1 MDATSTNIVVYLL
14 KKFFH
19 REIKSTIS
27 LLISGIIMNILHVA
41 VISKLTAGIINAV
54 QQLVVGDIYLY
65 FKYFIIISVVYL
77 IVYYIYKLLQ
87 LRLLS
92 KMRQWIKSEIIEI
105 ILRINNDKELQQ
117 INMTELNVPINRI
130 SSASFL
136 VINNLISYILPNI
149 TLLFVIISYFAY
161 KNISFVSL
169 FFICNLIIA
178 ATIYYRY
185 PIIYTSNSLY
195 EQSLNDNENRL
206 LEILNNMDRIIQRG
220 QNNHETT
227 TFNSK
232 INHTIDTSINFYTKS
247 NRESMIATI
256 LLNTTIFANIAYL
269 IHLFLRKNID
279 VTLFITFF
287 TMILIYRER
296 YTAMIQNIPDIAEFI
311 GRADNIMFFFKNII
325 NDYKNAI
332 IAHNKLVLNTSNTA
346 NKIQFNSII
355 FENVSLTYNKNDE
368 PVLTNF
374 NMNIPLT
381 GLIGIVGP
389 SGKGKSTIGKLIIKL
404 YKYDGVIRIDG
415 IDIQTIDNNFIRHNI
430 IYIDQSSKL
439 FDRKIIENLLYGC
452 STDDTTP
459 TYCRKQFNHIRT
471 NFPKIDA
478 ILIQL
483 DIDNKKAGLAGNNL
497 SGGQRQIINIIN
509 GLIQDA
515 QIVIIDEPT
524 NALDPILKKEV
535 IQLIHTYK
543 TYKKAIIVITHDK
556 ELMAVLDRKIAI

>member
-1 MDATSTNIVVYLL
+1 MDDTSTNIVGYLL

-19 REIKSTIS
+19 SEIKNTIS

-41 VISKLTAGIINAV
+41 VISQLTAGIINAI
-54 QQLVVGDIYLY
+54 QKLVVSDIYLY
-65 FKYFIIISVVYL
+65 FKYFIIVSIVYL
-77 IVYYIYKLLQ
+77 IIYYIYKLLQ

-117 INMTELNVPINRI
+117 INMTELNIPINRI

-161 KNISFVSL
+161 KNGSFGSL
-169 FFICNLIIA
+169 FFICNLIIIVI
-178 ATIYYRY
+178 IYYRY
-185 PIIYTSNSLY
+185 PVIQASNSLY

-206 LEILNNMDRIIQRG
+206 MEILNNMDRIIQRG
-220 QNNHETT
+220 QNEYETT

-232 INHTIDTSINFYTKS
+232 INHTIDTSIDFYTKS
-247 NRESMIATI
+247 NRESMIATV
-256 LLNTTIFANIAYL
+256 LLNATIFANIAYL
-269 IHLFLRKNID
+269 IHLFLQKNIN

-311 GRADNIMFFFKNII
+311 GRADNIMYFFKNII
-325 NDYKNAI
+325 SDYKNTTI
-332 IAHNKLVLNTSNTA
+332 THNKLVQNTTNTK
-346 NKIQFNSII
+346 NKIQFSSIS
-355 FENVSLTYNKNDE
+355 FENVSFSYNKNDKRI
-368 PVLTNF
+368 LTNF

-404 YKYDGVIRIDG
+404 YKYDGIIRIDDV
-415 IDIQTIDNNFIRHNI
+415 DIQTIDNNFIRSHI
-430 IYIDQSSKL
+430 IYIDQNSKL
-439 FDRKIIENLLYGC
+439 FDRKIIDNVLYGC
-452 STDDTTP
+452 SSGT
-459 TYCRKQFNHIRT
+459 TYCRKQFEHIRA
-471 NFPKIDA
+471 NFPQIDA
-478 ILIQL
+478 ILKKL
-483 DIDNKKAGLAGNNL
+483 DIENKNAGLGGNNL
-497 SGGQRQIINIIN
+497 SGGQRQVVNIVN
-509 GLIQDA
+509 GLIQDT

-524 NALDPILKKEV
+524 NALDPILKKEI
-535 IQLIHTYK
+535 IQLIHSYK

-556 ELMAVLDRKIAI
+556 DLMAVLDRKIAI

>member
-1 MDATSTNIVVYLL
+1 MNSTSTNIVVYLL
-14 KKFFH
+14 KKFF
-19 REIKSTIS
+19 RSEIKNTIS

-41 VISKLTAGIINAV
+41 VISKLTAGIINAI
-54 QQLVVGDIYLY
+54 QKLVVGDIYLY
-65 FKYFIIISVVYL
+65 FKYFIIVSIVYL
-77 IVYYIYKLLQ
+77 IIYYIYKILQ

-161 KNISFVSL
+161 KNISFGSL
-169 FFICNLIIA
+169 FLICNLIII

-185 PIIYTSNSLY
+185 PSIQSSNSLY
-195 EQSLNDNENRL
+195 EQSLNDNENRM

-220 QNNHETT
+220 QNEYETT

-232 INHTIDTSINFYTKS
+232 INHTIDTSIDFYTKS
-247 NRESMIATI
+247 NRESMIAI
-256 LLNTTIFANIAYL
+256 VLLNAAIFANIAYL
-269 IHLFLRKNID
+269 IHLFLQKEID

-311 GRADNIMFFFKNII
+311 GRADNIMYFFKNII
-325 NDYKNAI
+325 SDYKNTT
-332 IAHNKLVLNTSNTA
+332 IAHNKLVQNTK
-346 NKIQFNSII
+346 NKIQLNSIT
-355 FENVSLTYNKNDE
+355 FENVSFSYHKNDKRI
-368 PVLTNF
+368 LTNF
-374 NMNIPLT
+374 NMNVQLT

-404 YKYDGVIRIDG
+404 YKYDGIIRIDG
-415 IDIQTIDNNFIRHNI
+415 IDIQTIDNNFIRNHI

-439 FDRKIIENLLYGC
+439 FDRKIIDNVLYGC
-452 STDDTTP
+452 SSGT
-459 TYCRKQFNHIRT
+459 TYCQKQFEHIRA
-471 NFPKIDA
+471 NFPQIDA
-478 ILIQL
+478 ILKKL
-483 DIDNKKAGLAGNNL
+483 DIENKKAGLGGNNL
-497 SGGQRQIINIIN
+497 SGGQRQVVNIVN

-515 QIVIIDEPT
+515 QIIIIDEPT

-556 ELMAVLDRKIAI
+556 ELMAVLDRKVSV

>member
-1 MDATSTNIVVYLL
+1 
-14 KKFFH
+14 
-19 REIKSTIS
+19 
-27 LLISGIIMNILHVA
+27 MNILHVA
-41 VISKLTAGIINAV
+41 VISKLTAGIINSV

-65 FKYFIIISVVYL
+65 FKYFIIISIVYL

-117 INMTELNVPINRI
+117 INMTELNTPINRI

-161 KNISFVSL
+161 KNVSFGSL
-169 FFICNLIIA
+169 FFICNLIIV

-185 PIIYTSNSLY
+185 PVIYTSNSLY

-232 INHTIDTSINFYTKS
+232 INHTIDTSIDFYTKS

-325 NDYKNAI
+325 NDYKNAT
-332 IAHNKLVLNTSNTA
+332 IAHNKLDLNTSNTA

-415 IDIQTIDNNFIRHNI
+415 IDIQTIDNNFIRHHI

-439 FDRKIIENLLYGC
+439 FDRKIIENILYGC

-483 DIDNKKAGLAGNNL
+483 DIENKKAGLGGNNL

>member
-1 MDATSTNIVVYLL
+1 MNATSTNIVVYLL

-77 IVYYIYKLLQ
+77 IVYYIYKILQ

-92 KMRQWIKSEIIEI
+92 KLRQWIKAEIIEI

-117 INMTELNVPINRI
+117 INMTELNTPINRI

-161 KNISFVSL
+161 KNISFGSL
-169 FFICNLIIA
+169 FFICNLIIV

-185 PIIYTSNSLY
+185 PVIHTSNSLY

-220 QNNHETT
+220 QNEYETT
-227 TFNSK
+227 IFNSK
-232 INHTIDTSINFYTKS
+232 INHTIDTSIDFYTKS

-269 IHLFLRKNID
+269 VHLFLQKDID

-311 GRADNIMFFFKNII
+311 GRADNIMFFFKNIV
-325 NDYKNAI
+325 NDYKNAT
-332 IAHNKLVLNTSNTA
+332 IAHNKLVQTTKNTI
-346 NKIQFNSII
+346 KFNSIT
-355 FENVSLTYNKNDE
+355 FENVSFSYNKTNKRI
-368 PVLTNF
+368 LNNF
-374 NMNIPLT
+374 NMNIQLT

-415 IDIQTIDNNFIRHNI
+415 VDIQTIDNNFIRHNI

-439 FDRKIIENLLYGC
+439 FDRKIIDNVLYGC

-459 TYCRKQFNHIRT
+459 TYCRKQFEHIRV

-478 ILIQL
+478 ILTKL
-483 DIDNKKAGLAGNNL
+483 DIENKKAGLGGNNL
-497 SGGQRQIINIIN
+497 SGGQRQVVNIVN

-535 IQLIHTYK
+535 IQLIQTYK